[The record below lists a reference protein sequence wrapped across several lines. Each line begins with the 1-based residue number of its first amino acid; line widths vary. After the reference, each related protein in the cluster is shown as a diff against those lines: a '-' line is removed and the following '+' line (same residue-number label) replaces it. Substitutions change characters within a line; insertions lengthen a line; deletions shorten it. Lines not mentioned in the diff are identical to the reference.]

1 MAGNYEKAKVPV
13 FDGDEEN
20 YDRWEIQWR
29 AFAQVENLV
38 NALGKGL
45 DENLPDS
52 VADFNKTEKNGTTSK
67 EQKAAVKANQQ
78 AIAYLTL
85 ALKPMELL
93 RLITRAVTDEWPEGV
108 A

>member
-29 AFAQVENLV
+29 AFSQVENSV
-38 NALGKGL
+38 NALGKEFDG
-45 DENLPDS
+45 NLPAS

-67 EQKAAVKANQQ
+67 EQKAAVKANRQ

-93 RLITRAVTDEWPEGV
+93 RLITRAVTDE
-108 A
+108 